1 MKPPSYH
8 ELRVSILKKEV
19 ACTNELLSSHKGSW
33 RKHGCSIMAN
43 EWTSKTNRT
52 LMNFLVNCP
61 FGTMFVKSIDA
72 SSFMKTREK
81 TFKLLDAFVDQ
92 IGEANKVQVV

>member
-8 ELRVSILKKEV
+8 ELRVSINKKEV
-19 ACTNELLSSHKGSW
+19 TYTNVLLSGHKESW

-72 SSFMKTREK
+72 LFFMK
-81 TFKLLDAFVDQ
+81 
-92 IGEANKVQVV
+92 IGEQTFDLMHL